1 MEGVGVLV
9 KYHWKTKQSIKSLT
23 QEQASQIQA
32 TNFDCSVGIDLR

>member
-9 KYHWKTKQSIKSLT
+9 KYRWKTKQGIKSLT